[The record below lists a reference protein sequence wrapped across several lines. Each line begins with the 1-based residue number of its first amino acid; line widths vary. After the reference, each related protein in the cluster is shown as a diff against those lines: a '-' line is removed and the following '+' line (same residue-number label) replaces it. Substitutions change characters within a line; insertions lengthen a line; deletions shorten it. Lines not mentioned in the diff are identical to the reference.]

1 MSGHAVH
8 IKLDGRTY
16 SGTYKVDRKIL
27 TVTTSYG
34 KKSAEIGHRV
44 AHETLAHQTPAGT
57 CPRGKV
63 AQGLDAL
70 TNGWSPPLRH
80 TSLSYDLDVGFN
92 KRDGTGLLYRI
103 GGPHGEPD
111 S

>member
-1 MSGHAVH
+1 MLGHAVH
-8 IKLDGRTY
+8 IKLDGRSY

-44 AHETLAHQTPAGT
+44 AHETLAHQLLQAFA
-57 CPRGKV
+57 REV
-63 AQGLDAL
+63 AQRLNVL
-70 TNGWSPPLRH
+70 TNGWNPPLRQ

-92 KRDGTGLLYRI
+92 KRDDTKLLYRI

>member
-34 KKSAEIGHRV
+34 KKSVEIGHRV
-44 AHETLAHQTPAGT
+44 AHEILAHQ
-57 CPRGKV
+57 
-63 AQGLDAL
+63 
-70 TNGWSPPLRH
+70 
-80 TSLSYDLDVGFN
+80 
-92 KRDGTGLLYRI
+92 LLQELVQEEKSRK
-103 GGPHGEPD
+103 G
-111 S
+111 STF

>member
-44 AHETLAHQTPAGT
+44 AHETLAHQLLQELVQEEKSRKGS
-57 CPRGKV
+57 
-63 AQGLDAL
+63 AL
-70 TNGWSPPLRH
+70 
-80 TSLSYDLDVGFN
+80 
-92 KRDGTGLLYRI
+92 
-103 GGPHGEPD
+103 
-111 S
+111 

>member
-8 IKLDGRTY
+8 TKLDGRTY

-44 AHETLAHQTPAGT
+44 AHQALAHQILQELVREEKSRKGST
-57 CPRGKV
+57 
-63 AQGLDAL
+63 L
-70 TNGWSPPLRH
+70 
-80 TSLSYDLDVGFN
+80 
-92 KRDGTGLLYRI
+92 
-103 GGPHGEPD
+103 
-111 S
+111 